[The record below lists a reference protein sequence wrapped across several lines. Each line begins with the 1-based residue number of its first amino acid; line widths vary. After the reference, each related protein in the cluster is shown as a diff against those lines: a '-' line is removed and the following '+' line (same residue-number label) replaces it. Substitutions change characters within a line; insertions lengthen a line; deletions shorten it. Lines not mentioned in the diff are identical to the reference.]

1 MSLRTKPATE
11 LAGRAVQDPGNILF
25 GQLARIPTVQEKKQA
40 ADQMRYQLYVLD
52 RSAQRMSIEDCCA
65 ALLERSTDV
74 PSDELH

>member
-1 MSLRTKPATE
+1 MALRTKPATE
-11 LAGRAVQDPGNILF
+11 LAGRAIQDPGNLLL
-25 GQLARIPTVQEKKQA
+25 GSMARIPTAQEKQVA

-65 ALLERSTDV
+65 ALLERSSDL